1 MVSTCGEIN
10 KPARAEALTFH
21 LQRKRHTQ
29 SSFKMQQSRSLN
41 ELCKVGQFTSGK
53 VAEIIIFT
61 FTEVF
66 LYSDTFH
73 AGNSPSTVETVQKS
87 SAKIGSRQVKPA
99 TISCISNMEPLQQLL
114 ERLLED
120 RRRMEGG
127 GALYLWVKVSL
138 PFKNDHWSWRLA
150 LQKSPKMFGDLWS
163 ICPEWS
169 SLVDAALQLLPPA
182 ASSTVPS
189 ELDLKSV
196 AVKLDSRRRASS
208 KQRLWACFTLT
219 LWNSLMKTSSTA
231 DMCGLIVHERQQ
243 MKDSAEDI

>member
-73 AGNSPSTVETVQKS
+73 AGNSPSTVETVEKS

-99 TISCISNMEPLQQLL
+99 TINCISNMEPQLL
-114 ERLLED
+114 ERVLED

-138 PFKNDHWSWRLA
+138 PFKNDHWS
-150 LQKSPKMFGDLWS
+150 
-163 ICPEWS
+163 
-169 SLVDAALQLLPPA
+169 
-182 ASSTVPS
+182 
-189 ELDLKSV
+189 
-196 AVKLDSRRRASS
+196 
-208 KQRLWACFTLT
+208 
-219 LWNSLMKTSSTA
+219 
-231 DMCGLIVHERQQ
+231 
-243 MKDSAEDI
+243 